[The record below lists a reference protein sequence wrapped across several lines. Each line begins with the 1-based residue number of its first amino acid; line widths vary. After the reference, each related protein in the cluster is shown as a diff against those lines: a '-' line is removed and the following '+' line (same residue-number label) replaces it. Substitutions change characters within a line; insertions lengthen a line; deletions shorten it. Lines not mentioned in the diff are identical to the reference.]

1 MSFERFRRL
10 RKPIEDLFGKPSNI
24 TPPPDG
30 PIRRPATVPIP
41 TEIKLAQMAREEELE
56 AAIESYPE
64 MIPTIYSYYADFQSN
79 NYYKNYATNLIDR
92 CKKFGVTYNISERT
106 SRGSY
111 GANCLMKPEF
121 ILEKLKESK
130 APLIWMDCDTDFKFP
145 FSEFNSVAEDIGMAT
160 HSGDLSG
167 IKASPLYFN
176 YSAGAF
182 KIVREW
188 LVHCRAAFIKD
199 IPELDHD
206 ALKHYVLPKLRGGYS
221 IYLLSKNWNDFVHGK
236 YIHNGNSKVDGKMD
250 THRKV
255 NVDDDT
261 RAGYSRG
268 VKTLHVYFEEDSEIV
283 FDVALRFMNSFSNYS
298 RLFFYFDQKL
308 EKPSCSYLGF
318 QKLHTESGGNISFI
332 EDKFETHSPSVDD
345 VVLSVFKVNDI
356 EKDWDLKISG
366 EIQNKK
372 NPLHVL
378 NFKDNGLG
386 RIRIKEGFN
395 LWD

>member
-1 MSFERFRRL
+1 MSFERLRRL
-10 RKPIEDLFGKPSNI
+10 RKPIEDLFGKPSSV
-24 TPPPDG
+24 TPPPDS
-30 PIRRPATVPIP
+30 PIRRPPTVPIP
-41 TEIKLAQMAREEELE
+41 TEVKLAQMAREQE
-56 AAIESYPE
+56 IEDASITYPE
-64 MIPTIYSYYADFQSN
+64 MSPTIYSYYADFQSN
-79 NYYKNYATNLIDR
+79 NYYKNYATNLIGR
-92 CKKFGVTYNISERT
+92 CEKFGVKYNISERA

-121 ILEKLKESK
+121 ILENLKESK

-145 FSEFNSVAEDIGMAT
+145 FSEFNNVAEDIGMAT

-176 YSAGAF
+176 YTSGAF

-206 ALKHYVLPKLRGGYS
+206 ALKHYVLPTLRGKYS
-221 IYLLSKNWNDFVHGK
+221 TYLLSKNWNDFVHGK

-255 NVDDDT
+255 GVDDET
-261 RAGYSRG
+261 RASYSKD
-268 VKTLHVYFEEDSEIV
+268 VKTLHVYFEEDNEAV
-283 FDVALRFMNSFSNYS
+283 FDIALRFLNRFSDYS
-298 RLFFYFDQKL
+298 RLFFYFSQNL
-308 EKPSCSYLGF
+308 EKPSCIYQEF
-318 QKLHTESGGNISFI
+318 QKLHTESGGNILFT
-332 EDKFETHSPSVDD
+332 ENKFETHSPSSNEVI
-345 VVLSVFKVNDI
+345 LGIFKVNDI
-356 EKDWDLKISG
+356 EKDWDLKIIG

-378 NFKDNGLG
+378 NFKDGGLG
-386 RIRIKEGFN
+386 RIRIKDCFN